1 MTFSVGPPAAAQ
13 KPSAQLIGQ
22 VLLQAGLLT
31 EAQVQVALQDQSYC
45 GVRFGEIL
53 VTRGWVKQETVDFL
67 VEQWPELLQ
76 RPNKMP
82 LGECLQAAGLLTP
95 VQVEQA
101 VREQRI
107 NGLRIGAVIVL
118 NGWLKKDTVDFF
130 LKGLAP
136 NRITESPFVTK
147 PRTTGQPI
155 PKPTFNRVNSKGEE
169 LVDEDIDDLEDLNW
183 LG

>member
-1 MTFSVGPPAAAQ
+1 MTFPSGPPSVTQ

-53 VTRGWVKQETVDFL
+53 VTRGWIKQETVDFL
-67 VEQWPELLQ
+67 VDQWPELLQ
-76 RPNKMP
+76 RRDKMP

-95 VQVEQA
+95 FQVEQA

-107 NGLRIGAVIVL
+107 NGMRIGAVIVL
-118 NGWLKKDTVDFF
+118 NGWLKKNTVDFF
-130 LKGLAP
+130 LQGLAP
-136 NRITESPFVTK
+136 NRVTESPFITK
-147 PRTTGQPI
+147 PRTTGHPLS
-155 PKPTFNRVNSKGEE
+155 KPTSNTVKSQGEE
-169 LVDEDIDDLEDLNW
+169 LVDEDIDLEDLN
-183 LG
+183 

>member
-1 MTFSVGPPAAAQ
+1 MTFPSGPPMTSE

-22 VLLQAGLLT
+22 VLVQAGLLT

-67 VEQWPELLQ
+67 VEQWPALLN
-76 RPNKMP
+76 RPDKMP

-95 VQVEQA
+95 LQVQQA
-101 VREQRI
+101 VREQYI
-107 NGLRIGAVIVL
+107 NGMRIGAVIVL
-118 NGWLKKDTVDFF
+118 NGWLKKNTVDFF

-136 NRITESPFVTK
+136 NRVTESPFVTK
-147 PRTTGQPI
+147 PRTTGQSTPTSI
-155 PKPTFNRVNSKGEE
+155 PNTVHSKGEE
-169 LVDEDIDDLEDLNW
+169 LVDEDIATSKILT
-183 LG
+183 G

>member
-1 MTFSVGPPAAAQ
+1 MTFPSGPPNAMQ

-53 VTRGWVKQETVDFL
+53 VTRNWIKQETVDFL
-67 VEQWPELLQ
+67 VEQWPKLLQ
-76 RPNKMP
+76 RHHKMP
-82 LGECLQAAGLLTP
+82 LGECLQTAGLLSP
-95 VQVEQA
+95 FQVEQA

-107 NGLRIGAVIVL
+107 NGMRIGAVIVL
-118 NGWLKKDTVDFF
+118 NGWLKKTTVDFF
-130 LKGLAP
+130 LQGLAP
-136 NRITESPFVTK
+136 ERITESPFITK
-147 PRTTGQPI
+147 PRTTGRPI
-155 PKPTFNRVNSKGEE
+155 PRPTSNMVKSKGEE
-169 LVDEDIDDLEDLNW
+169 LVDEDIDLEDFNW

>member
-1 MTFSVGPPAAAQ
+1 MTFPSGPPSVTQ

-53 VTRGWVKQETVDFL
+53 VTRGWIKQETVDFL
-67 VEQWPELLQ
+67 VDQWPELLQ
-76 RPNKMP
+76 RRDKMP

-95 VQVEQA
+95 FQVEQA
-101 VREQRI
+101 VREQCI
-107 NGLRIGAVIVL
+107 NGMRIGAVIVL
-118 NGWLKKDTVDFF
+118 NGWLKKNTVDFF
-130 LKGLAP
+130 LQGLAP
-136 NRITESPFVTK
+136 NRVTESPFITK
-147 PRTTGQPI
+147 PRTTGHPLS
-155 PKPTFNRVNSKGEE
+155 KPTSNTVKSQGEE
-169 LVDEDIDDLEDLNW
+169 LVDEDIDLEDLNW